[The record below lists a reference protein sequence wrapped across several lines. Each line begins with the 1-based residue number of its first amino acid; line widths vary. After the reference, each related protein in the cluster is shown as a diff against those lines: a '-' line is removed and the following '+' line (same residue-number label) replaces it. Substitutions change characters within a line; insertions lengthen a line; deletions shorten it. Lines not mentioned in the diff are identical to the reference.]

1 MENQITPVAQTI
13 LDQIQYTDC
22 CALKAW
28 GASEFYSV
36 PASKEYQGGLQFTV
50 DGVEFKGT
58 VKIELRWIDDY
69 VVSFIKSGKIRH
81 QVKSVYYDMLVD
93 VIDYVEGKQPNTSN
107 KNLKYKLW

>member
-1 MENQITPVAQTI
+1 MENQISAIAQII

-36 PASKEYQGGLQFTV
+36 PVSKEFQGGLQFTV

-58 VKIELRWIDDY
+58 VKIELRWVDDY
-69 VVSFIKSGKIRH
+69 TISFIRNGKIRH
-81 QVKSVYYDMLVD
+81 QLKGVYYDMLVD
-93 VIDYVEGKQPNTSN
+93 AIDYVEGKQPNTHPKILN
-107 KNLKYKLW
+107 YK